1 MITTKPGVPTRRR
14 LRYAVPA
21 ALASASLFL
30 AACGGGSGTD
40 DGSDGGD
47 GGSGGAPAADVLDKA
62 SGVTTVAFWH
72 AMDGTNAEA
81 LTKLVADFNSQNSGK
96 IEVKATY
103 AGKYDDA
110 ITKYKAAIQS
120 KSTPDVIQI
129 YDIGTRFMI
138 DAKQTIPMQSFI
150 DRDKLDV
157 SDLQPNITG
166 YYSIDDKLNSMP
178 FNTSMPVLYYNK
190 SLFKKAGLDPENPP
204 QDLAAIRTAAEKLSK
219 KGGGP
224 ADYGFGAA
232 IYGWLLEQFIATDGK
247 EYCDQGNGRD
257 GKATKVQFD
266 APEAVEVV
274 KWWQTMVKDGLAA
287 NTGRDTKAAQAAF
300 KSGQLA
306 ITLEST
312 GQLGGFS
319 KAAKEGGWEL
329 GAANYPHIKA
339 GTEGGPII
347 GGASLW
353 INGENHEDANKEAA
367 WRFVKFLADPKS
379 QAQWHIG
386 TGYFPISKGALNEPS
401 DVEYR
406 KANPLFDVA
415 VKQLESTKLS
425 KATQGCLLG
434 VMPQAR
440 KASEDGLEAAL
451 NGTDPQEAM
460 TKAAESLSSQISQY
474 NSSVD

>member
-1 MITTKPGVPTRRR
+1 MKTTTTRAPSGRR

-21 ALASASLFL
+21 VVASASLFL
-30 AACGGGSGTD
+30 AACGGGSD
-40 DGSDGGD
+40 NGSDGGD
-47 GGSGGAPAADVLDKA
+47 GGSSGGAPAADVLSKA

-81 LTKLVADFNSQNSGK
+81 LTKLVDEFNSANSGK
-96 IEVKATY
+96 IQVKATY

-120 KSTPDVIQI
+120 KSTPDLIQV

-138 DAKQTIPMQSFI
+138 DAKQTIPMQAFI

-166 YYSIDDKLNSMP
+166 YYSINDKLNSMP

-190 SLFKKAGLDPENPP
+190 SLFEKAGLDPEKPP
-204 QDLAAIRTAAEKLSK
+204 QDLAAIRAAAEKLSK
-219 KGGGP
+219 KNGGP
-224 ADYGFGAA
+224 ADFGFGAA

-257 GKATKVQFD
+257 GKATKVLFD
-266 APEAVEVV
+266 QPESVEVV
-274 KWWQTMVKDGLAA
+274 KWWQQMVKDGFAA
-287 NTGRDTKAAQAAF
+287 NTGRETKAAQAAF

-312 GQLGGFS
+312 GQLGGFT

-353 INGENHEDANKEAA
+353 INSANHEDVNQEAA
-367 WRFVKFLADPKS
+367 WQFVKFLADKKS
-379 QAQWHIG
+379 QAAWHIG
-386 TGYFPISKGALNEPS
+386 TGYFPISKGALNEPA
-401 DVEYR
+401 DVAYR
-406 KANPLFDVA
+406 EANPLFDVA
-415 VKQLESTKLS
+415 VKQLENTKLS

-440 KASEDGLEAAL
+440 KASEDGLEAAI
-451 NGTDPQEAM
+451 NGTDAQEAM
-460 TKAAESLSSQISQY
+460 TKAADSLKDQISQY
-474 NSSVD
+474 NSSVG

>member
-1 MITTKPGVPTRRR
+1 MFSSSRGTARRAGR

-21 ALASASLFL
+21 GVASLSLLL
-30 AACGGGSGTD
+30 AACGGDSSGD
-40 DGSDGGD
+40 EAS
-47 GGSGGAPAADVLDKA
+47 GAPEAGALDKA
-62 SGVTTVAFWH
+62 SGVTTVSFWH
-72 AMDGTNAEA
+72 AMDGKNAEV
-81 LTKLVADFNSQNSGK
+81 LTKLVSDFNAAHQGK

-129 YDIGTRFMI
+129 YDIGTQFMI
-138 DAKQTIPMQSFI
+138 DAKQTVPMQSFI
-150 DRDKLDV
+150 DRDKVDV
-157 SDLQPNITG
+157 GDLQPNITG
-166 YYSIDDKLNSMP
+166 YYSVDKKLNSMP
-178 FNTSMPVLYYNK
+178 FNTSMPVMYFNK
-190 SLFKKAGLDPENPP
+190 TLFKKAGLDPEKPP
-204 QDLAAIRTAAEKLSK
+204 ATLEEIRTAAEKLSK
-219 KGGGP
+219 KNGGP

-232 IYGWLLEQFIATDGK
+232 IYGWLLEQFIATSGS

-266 APEAVEVV
+266 QGAAVDVV
-274 KWWQTMVKDGLAA
+274 TWWQKMVKDGLAA

-306 ITLEST
+306 INLEST
-312 GQLGGFS
+312 GQLGGYS
-319 KAAKEGGWEL
+319 EAAKQGGWEL
-329 GAANYPHIKA
+329 GAANYPHVKA
-339 GTEGGPII
+339 GETGGPII

-353 INGENHEDANKEAA
+353 INGVGHKDPNKEAA
-367 WRFVKFLADPKS
+367 WQFVKFLSEPKS
-379 QAQWHIG
+379 QATWHTG
-386 TGYFPISKGALNEPS
+386 TGYFPNSKGALNEPV

-406 KANPLFDVA
+406 KNNPLFDVA
-415 VKQLESTKLS
+415 VKQLEGTELT

-451 NGTDPQEAM
+451 NGGDPQQSM
-460 TKAAESLSSQISQY
+460 TKAAQGLEAQIKSY
-474 NSSVD
+474 NDSVK